1 MARWLVLGLIAVA
14 AVPIAS
20 AQGTTPRATLL
31 QQAQLLK
38 QAKWRAM
45 YATLTPGFRRACPYA
60 RFVQNSRQTRQALG
74 ANFQVR
80 NIQVRNETPTRAI
93 VAYMFFKDGR
103 AIARVTLAHRD
114 VYVKLRGRWYDQ
126 LDRVSGC

>member
-1 MARWLVLGLIAVA
+1 MARWLAVVLIAVA

-38 QAKWRAM
+38 QGKWRAM
-45 YATLTPGFRRACPYA
+45 YTTYTPQYRRACPYS
-60 RFVQNSRQTRQALG
+60 RFVQNARQTRQVLG
-74 ANFQVR
+74 GNFQVR
-80 NIQVRNETPTRAI
+80 NIRVRNETSTRAI
-93 VAYMFFKDGR
+93 VAYTFFKDGR
-103 AIARVTLAHRD
+103 AIARVTLANRD
-114 VYVKLRGRWYDQ
+114 VYVKSRGRWYDQ

>member
-45 YATLTPGFRRACPYA
+45 YATLTPGFRRACP
-60 RFVQNSRQTRQALG
+60 
-74 ANFQVR
+74 
-80 NIQVRNETPTRAI
+80 
-93 VAYMFFKDGR
+93 
-103 AIARVTLAHRD
+103 
-114 VYVKLRGRWYDQ
+114 
-126 LDRVSGC
+126 